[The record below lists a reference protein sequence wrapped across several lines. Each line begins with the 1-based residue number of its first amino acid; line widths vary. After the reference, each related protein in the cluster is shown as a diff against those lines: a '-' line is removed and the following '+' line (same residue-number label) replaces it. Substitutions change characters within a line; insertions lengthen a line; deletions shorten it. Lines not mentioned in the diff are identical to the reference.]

1 MPGPTWCPAE
11 NRESVCFGA
20 HSHTMP
26 YMTIKGSETRQV
38 QLPMCAG
45 ASTLWRSTTT
55 GWENVDSVIFD
66 DCCATVTLDHFC
78 DLVITGER
86 VPLKGLGF
94 LHPQGGHAQIVVMHV
109 GCNFCQRGL
118 ELLCSDDDALKRLCR
133 CGPSL
138 QLGTYRHNEE
148 LEIYQAGKKSTM
160 KILFDRLPLPCR
172 VYAQSGL
179 QFDVEIRGQNH
190 HFEFEVPIRS
200 ATPAPQLAP
209 SPHPS
214 AGSASQAGQWRGVV
228 FFSSN
233 HTCYICGHCL
243 FGWLE
248 YDYNINWQLIISYVF
263 Q

>member
-11 NRESVCFGA
+11 NRESVCVGA

-55 GWENVDSVIFD
+55 GWEKVHSVIFD
-66 DCCATVTLDHFC
+66 ESCATVMLDHFC

-86 VPLKGLGF
+86 VPLKCLGF
-94 LHPQGGHAQIVVMHV
+94 LHPQGGHAQIVLMHV

-138 QLGTYRHNEE
+138 QLGTYRHDEE
-148 LEIYQAGKKSTM
+148 LDIYQAGKKSTSM
-160 KILFDRLPLPCR
+160 KILFDRMPLPCR

-190 HFEFEVPIRS
+190 HFESEVPIRS

-214 AGSASQAGQWRGVV
+214 SSAGSASQAGQWRGVV
-228 FFSSN
+228 FFPSN

-243 FGWLE
+243 FG
-248 YDYNINWQLIISYVF
+248 
-263 Q
+263 

>member
-1 MPGPTWCPAE
+1 
-11 NRESVCFGA
+11 
-20 HSHTMP
+20 
-26 YMTIKGSETRQV
+26 MTIKVSETRQV

-86 VPLKGLGF
+86 IPLKCLRF
-94 LHPQGGHAQIVVMHV
+94 LHPQGEDAQIVVMHV

-118 ELLCSDDDALKRLCR
+118 ELLCSDEDALKPLRR

-138 QLGTYRHNEE
+138 QLGMYRHDEE
-148 LEIYQAGKKSTM
+148 LEIYQAGQKSAM
-160 KILFDRLPLPCR
+160 KILFDRMPLPCR

-190 HFEFEVPIRS
+190 HFEVPIRS
-200 ATPAPQLAP
+200 APAPQLAP
-209 SPHPS
+209 SPHPSSS

-228 FFSSN
+228 FFLRTILATSALIAYSDD
-233 HTCYICGHCL
+233 
-243 FGWLE
+243 W
-248 YDYNINWQLIISYVF
+248 NISTILIDN
-263 Q
+263 